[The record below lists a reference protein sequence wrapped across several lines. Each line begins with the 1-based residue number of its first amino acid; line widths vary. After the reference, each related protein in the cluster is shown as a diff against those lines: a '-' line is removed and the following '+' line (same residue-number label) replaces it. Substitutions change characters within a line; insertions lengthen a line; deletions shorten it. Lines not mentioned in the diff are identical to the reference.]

1 MKMKILPIILA
12 LLILCS
18 SLQNSAVAADKS
30 VTASAPLLTV
40 SNIDSAAN
48 RLTWTKVDGAAS
60 YIIYLLNEDTNKY
73 EKYGGEMKGTACRD
87 KNLLPNTKYT
97 YKVRAKFPDG
107 SMGNFSNE
115 VSIFTYNYAG
125 NQPNNSLFAEQ
136 GEWIYFSSGYNG
148 INNKNKNYTKHSLSK
163 VKKDGS
169 CLTEINNDYAEM
181 INVAGE
187 YIYYIDCK
195 SGDVKKISID
205 GSSEQ
210 VLIEKKALEKDC
222 RCVVNLNVVDNMI
235 YYVVEYNDSGR
246 DDVRP
251 VYQLFAMKI
260 DGSEKK
266 YITEFGNAYNSY
278 SAEYMG
284 IYNKNICYGYKV
296 INDVI
301 DEIWDESDPDAEPEL
316 YSHMVDTGEYRIIS
330 INGYDIKNTYSFEIG
345 DAFCNEINN
354 GIFYCTSY
362 YSGTEKIGQ
371 FGLETPD
378 NKKET
383 SLSAMRY
390 KYIDGGMVYTA
401 YNSKNKLTLYI
412 CDDKGNKVY
421 SKKGFTDYALFDDFA
436 VLLNDSGKP
445 EIINYYNELKKS
457 A

>member
-1 MKMKILPIILA
+1 MRMKILSIILA
-12 LLILCS
+12 LLTLCS
-18 SLQNSAVAADKS
+18 SLQISVFAADTS
-30 VTASAPLLTV
+30 VTANAPRLTV
-40 SNIDSAAN
+40 SNIDSTTN
-48 RLTWTKVDGAAS
+48 RLSWTKVDDASS

-73 EKYGGEMKGTACRD
+73 VKYGNEIKGTACRD
-87 KNLLPNTKYT
+87 KNLQPNTKYT
-97 YKVRAKFPDG
+97 YKVRAKFSDG
-107 SMGNFSNE
+107 SMGKMSNK
-115 VSIFTYNYAG
+115 VSIFTYNYVG

-148 INNKNKNYTKHSLSK
+148 LYNKNKNYTKHTLSK
-163 VKKDGS
+163 IKKDGS

-181 INVAGE
+181 INVVGE
-187 YIYYIDCK
+187 YIYYIDYD
-195 SGDVKKISID
+195 SGDMKKISID

-210 VLIEKKALEKDC
+210 VLIEKEALEKDC
-222 RCVVNLNVVDNMI
+222 RYVVNLNVVDNMI
-235 YYVVEYNDSGR
+235 YYAVAYNESGR

-251 VYQLFAMKI
+251 VYQLFAMKT

-266 YITEFGNAYNSY
+266 YIMDFGNAYNSY
-278 SAEYMG
+278 SPEYMG
-284 IYNKNICYGYKV
+284 IYNNNICYGYKV
-296 INDVI
+296 INEVI

-316 YSHMVDTGEYRIIS
+316 YSHMVDTGEYCVTV

-345 DAFCNEINN
+345 DEFCNEIKN

-371 FGLETPD
+371 FSLNDTD

-383 SLSAMRY
+383 SLSAMHY

-401 YNSKNKLTLYI
+401 YNSKNNLTLYI
-412 CDDKGNKVY
+412 GDDKGNKVY

-436 VLLNDSGKP
+436 VLLNNNGKL
-445 EIINYYNELKKS
+445 EIINYYDKMKKS